1 MAFLEKSN
9 VPQKYANYANYLI
22 KYARYER
29 SPELIGFYG
38 KSGIGNN
45 KGTFDTPV
53 IKYLSYT
60 VQRIGF
66 G

>member
-1 MAFLEKSN
+1 M
-9 VPQKYANYANYLI
+9 

-29 SPELIGFYG
+29 SPEVIGFYG
-38 KSGIGNN
+38 KNYIGNN
-45 KGTFDTPV
+45 EGTFDTPV